1 MFEVEKK
8 YAWSPTKKRTQ
19 TTQKKKKAWVEN
31 IEKTIHIPKLFLKS
45 ESSDTKMVNKNTFEI
60 LSENNDVEFGIK
72 ANLGGVDGGASEF

>member
-1 MFEVEKK
+1 MLDLLPKK
-8 YAWSPTKKRTQ
+8 EHKLPK
-19 TTQKKKKAWVEN
+19 KKKKAWVEN